1 MRTESGSLRIPRSS
15 ALRYCLSG
23 VLALLVLACGYALN
37 GFAGLTIF
45 YILSSAVVALS
56 AWYLGTLSGVLSTA
70 VLAVGAAFGFAGPS
84 HSLRLNSAEQFL
96 NLGVFLFT
104 SICIVALGEVRRRE
118 NENIRKAQAELEDR
132 VKERTAE
139 LATANENLRELSAR
153 LLQMQDEERRRIA
166 RELHDSVGQLLVG
179 LSMNL
184 STVRSEIERLN
195 KAVVVLNDSE
205 DLVQEMSKEVRTIS
219 HLLHPPLLDEAGLS
233 SAIRW
238 YTDGFVQRSHINV
251 DVDFPND
258 FARLPRDVETAMF
271 RVVQECLTNIH
282 RHSNSQV
289 ATIRCRQTEDYVVI
303 EIADKGKGI
312 SQETLCAMAAS
323 GMPGVGIRGMRER
336 LQQLGGQLEIT
347 SNSRGT
353 LVSARLPARGLSA
366 TESLP
371 NPPGASKAAA

>member
-312 SQETLCAMAAS
+312 SQETLCAMATG